1 MPFKS
6 KSQERWM
13 FANHPEMAK
22 QWAADTPNQKAL
34 PDRVRS
40 AEKHVTKKRHG
51 SGPIGVRQYKR
62 G

>member
-22 QWAADTPNQKAL
+22 RWAAETDQKSLQEKVGKKKSFVKTP
-34 PDRVRS
+34 RR
-40 AEKHVTKKRHG
+40 KKNG
-51 SGPIGVRQYKR
+51 T
-62 G
+62 